1 MLWYVCL
8 TWAALC
14 WFNFMDTPGYS
25 LVGYNNHGNR
35 YWALY
40 PIMSVM
46 ACIVSLCFWS
56 LYSHNLVRIED
67 WPAFIDTTGAVV
79 FAAVSL
85 LVVTII
91 PNVTTLLAY
100 LGKIQ
105 E

>member
-79 FAAVSL
+79 FGGCFSSCRHYHTKCYYFVCIS
-85 LVVTII
+85 
-91 PNVTTLLAY
+91 
-100 LGKIQ
+100 G
-105 E
+105 